1 MAAARHH
8 HSRLASSDAH
18 HHRMRGVEDEM
29 DAADTH
35 GVGVLDMFEAIMRMK
50 HSSLN
55 ISEQESA
62 FVDKVHVKCSV
73 NRELLSLIL
82 AAICGSHHPPIG
94 HVASE
99 G

>member
-1 MAAARHH
+1 
-8 HSRLASSDAH
+8 
-18 HHRMRGVEDEM
+18 
-29 DAADTH
+29 
-35 GVGVLDMFEAIMRMK
+35 MK

-55 ISEQESA
+55 ISEQEGA
-62 FVDKVHVKCSV
+62 FIDEVKCSV